1 MPPIKP
7 QPRFRHLLTSLI
19 LFLCVHGFAHGT
31 TVINPPRMTVWS
43 LSCELGF
50 SPYSIRPCARP
61 YAFSL
66 EVSEA
71 FPYFLM
77 GVDLYLGLFETDMRP
92 IASWV
97 SDGSSTYLVP
107 GLSPL
112 ARNFKSSTRS
122 TFSTLTDTPGQL
134 TYTLTG
140 TERPGWY
147 LLGGIMVFAGQD
159 PLNPLNW
166 LVVSTVPL
174 RVP

>member
-1 MPPIKP
+1 MLSIKP
-7 QPRFRHLLTSLI
+7 HPRFRHLLTSLI
-19 LFLCVHGFAHGT
+19 FILCVHGFAHGT
-31 TVINPPRMTVWS
+31 TSAAPARMTVWS
-43 LSCELGF
+43 SGCGIGG
-50 SPYSIRPCARP
+50 PVYAMTPCAKP
-61 YAFSL
+61 YEFSM
-66 EVSEA
+66 EITEA
-71 FPYFLM
+71 LPFFYM
-77 GVDLYLGLFETDMRP
+77 GVDLYLGLFESDMRP

-122 TFSTLTDTPGQL
+122 TFSTQTDTPGQL
-134 TYTLTG
+134 TYTLSG

-166 LVVSTVPL
+166 LVISTVPL